1 MDVEELSKIA
11 IGCAIEVHR
20 KLGPGLLESAY
31 RKCLVHELESRGVRC
46 RQEVPMPI
54 VYKGIKLDHGYRM
67 DILIE
72 EKLVLE
78 LKTVESFTDVHRAQ
92 VITYLKLGDYRLGLL
107 LNFHVARMKDGVKR
121 IINSKNS

>member
-1 MDVEELSKIA
+1 
-11 IGCAIEVHR
+11 
-20 KLGPGLLESAY
+20 
-31 RKCLVHELESRGVRC
+31 
-46 RQEVPMPI
+46 MPI